1 MGNNIFLTFK
11 RTGIGL
17 FDEQLG
23 GGITTYVFAPGWL
36 SLDVWCLQ
44 PEFVFGV
51 SSQSDAVVLGVC
63 ARVDRQVTVTADLV
77 VHVQREV
84 VVAAPL
90 GPNLQA

>member
-1 MGNNIFLTFK
+1 MGNNIFLTFE
-11 RTGIGL
+11 RTGSGL
-17 FDEQLG
+17 FGEQL

-77 VHVQREV
+77 IHVQREV

-90 GPNLQA
+90 GPNL